1 MPHPM
6 KNAGCRYRTAPIIHF
21 IQEFRPV
28 RDSRPVRK
36 SMPRFR
42 LRSSAGILLTV
53 LLSVGPALAPAQTAP
68 GSARPPTMVSIVEV
82 KPENTPATF
91 EFTGK
96 TASSRQVEINAR
108 VEGYLDKI
116 AYTEGSLVKQ
126 GQLLFQLDPKPF
138 QAALDNAKAVLAQ
151 QQALLTRA
159 QQTLARVK
167 PLAKQNAVSQ
177 QDLDNSIANVLASE
191 AQVQAAK
198 ANVEQ
203 AQLNLGYTTIRSP
216 LTGLSSSS
224 TYREGA
230 LIRSGGSGSQL
241 TTVVQIDPMWVNFG
255 VGENEVLKIR
265 AQQKSGQLKG
275 PGLSNVEV
283 ELVLADGSS
292 YPQKGQITFVDPVI
306 NAQTGTYNI
315 RAVVPNPSNQLSPGQ
330 FVRVQ
335 LKGAVRP
342 NAIMVPQVAVMQGP
356 NGKFVFVVGPDNT
369 AVAKP
374 VQVGDWYGDQWIIN
388 SGLEAGDRV
397 VVDGAV
403 RLQPGA
409 SLQIKPA
416 AAPAPEPEAAKVPSA
431 TLLKP

>member
-1 MPHPM
+1 
-6 KNAGCRYRTAPIIHF
+6 
-21 IQEFRPV
+21 
-28 RDSRPVRK
+28 
-36 SMPRFR
+36 
-42 LRSSAGILLTV
+42 
-53 LLSVGPALAPAQTAP
+53 
-68 GSARPPTMVSIVEV
+68 MVEI

-116 AYTEGSLVKQ
+116 AYTEGSLVKT

-151 QQALLTRA
+151 QEALLTRA
-159 QQTLARVK
+159 RQTLARVK

-177 QDLDNSIANVLASE
+177 QDLDNATAGVLTSE

-198 ANVEQ
+198 AQVET
-203 AQLNLGYTTIRSP
+203 AQLNLGYTTIKSP
-216 LTGLSSSS
+216 LNGLSSSANF
-224 TYREGA
+224 REGA
-230 LIRSGGSGSQL
+230 LITPAGQNAQL
-241 TTVVQIDPMWVNFG
+241 TTIVQIDPMWVNFG
-255 VGENEVLKIR
+255 LGENEVLKIR
-265 AQQKSGQLKG
+265 AQQAAGQLNR
-275 PGLSNVEV
+275 PGLNKIQV
-283 ELVLADGSS
+283 ELILADGSA

-306 NAQTGTYNI
+306 NAQTGTYNV
-315 RAVVPNPSNQLSPGQ
+315 RAVVPNPDNQLSPGQ

-369 AVAKP
+369 AQPKP
-374 VQVGDWYGDQWIIN
+374 IQVGDWYGDQWIVN
-388 SGLEAGDRV
+388 SGLETGDRV

-409 SLQIKPA
+409 PVQIRPA
-416 AAPAPEPEAAKVPSA
+416 APAPAPEPAKVPSA
-431 TLLKP
+431 TPLKP

>member
-1 MPHPM
+1 M
-6 KNAGCRYRTAPIIHF
+6 
-21 IQEFRPV
+21 

-36 SMPRFR
+36 PMSRYS
-42 LRSSAGILLTV
+42 LRPITGALLV
-53 LLSVGPALAPAQTAP
+53 LLSSVGPTLALAQTP
-68 GSARPPTMVSIVEV
+68 PSARPPTPVSIVEV

-108 VEGYLDKI
+108 VEGYLEKI
-116 AYTEGSLVKQ
+116 AYVEGSLVKD

-138 QAALDNAKAVLAQ
+138 QASLDSAKANLAQ
-151 QQALLTRA
+151 QEALLTRA
-159 QQTLARVK
+159 RQTLARVK

-177 QDLDNSIANVLASE
+177 QDLDNSIASELATA

-216 LTGLSSSS
+216 LNGLSSSAN
-224 TYREGA
+224 YREGA
-230 LIRSGGSGSQL
+230 LIRAGGSGSQL
-241 TTVVQIDPMWVNFG
+241 TTIVQIDPMWVNFG

-265 AQQKSGQLKG
+265 AQQEAGQLSR
-275 PGLSNVEV
+275 PGLSKVQV
-283 ELVLADGSS
+283 DLILADGAT
-292 YPQKGQITFVDPVI
+292 YPQKGQITFVDPVV
-306 NAQTGTYNI
+306 NAQTGTFNI
-315 RAVVPNPSNQLSPGQ
+315 RAVVPNPDNQLSPGQ

-335 LKGAVRP
+335 LKGVVRP
-342 NAIMVPQVAVMQGP
+342 DAIMVPQIAVMQGP
-356 NGKFVFVVGPDNT
+356 SGKFVFVVGPDNT
-369 AVAKP
+369 AQPKP

-409 SLQIKPA
+409 PVQIKPA
-416 AAPAPEPEAAKVPSA
+416 AAPAPASEPAKVPSA
-431 TLLKP
+431 TPLKP

>member
-1 MPHPM
+1 
-6 KNAGCRYRTAPIIHF
+6 RTF
-21 IQEFRPV
+21 LFW
-28 RDSRPVRK
+28 SRAEV
-36 SMPRFR
+36 
-42 LRSSAGILLTV
+42 LLLA
-53 LLSVGPALAPAQTAP
+53 LLSVFSFAAIAQQPAATT
-68 GSARPPTMVSIVEV
+68 RPPTPVSVVEV

-116 AYTEGSLVKQ
+116 AYEEGSLVKT

-151 QQALLTRA
+151 QEALLTRA
-159 QQTLARVK
+159 RQTLARVK

-177 QDLDNSIANVLASE
+177 QDLDNATAGVLTSE

-198 ANVEQ
+198 AQVET
-203 AQLNLGYTTIRSP
+203 ARLNLGYTTIKSP
-216 LTGLSSSS
+216 LNGLSSSANF
-224 TYREGA
+224 REGA
-230 LIRSGGSGSQL
+230 LITPAGKNAQL
-241 TTVVQIDPMWVNFG
+241 TTIVQIDPMWVNFG
-255 VGENEVLKIR
+255 LGENEVLKIR
-265 AQQKSGQLKG
+265 AQQEAGQLNR
-275 PGLSNVEV
+275 PGLNKIQV
-283 ELVLADGSS
+283 ELILADGSA

-315 RAVVPNPSNQLSPGQ
+315 RAVVPNPKNQLSPGQ

-356 NGKFVFVVGPDNT
+356 NGKFVFVVGPDDT
-369 AVAKP
+369 AQPKP
-374 VQVGDWYGDQWIIN
+374 IQVGDWYGDQWIVN
-388 SGLEAGDRV
+388 SGLEPGDRV

-409 SLQIKPA
+409 PVQIRPA
-416 AAPAPEPEAAKVPSA
+416 AAPAPESAKVPSA
-431 TLLKP
+431 TPLKP

>member
-1 MPHPM
+1 VEDLHSV
-6 KNAGCRYRTAPIIHF
+6 RRTF
-21 IQEFRPV
+21 LFW
-28 RDSRPVRK
+28 SRAEV
-36 SMPRFR
+36 
-42 LRSSAGILLTV
+42 LLLA
-53 LLSVGPALAPAQTAP
+53 LLSVFSFTALAQQPAATT
-68 GSARPPTMVSIVEV
+68 RPPTPVSVVEV

-116 AYTEGSLVKQ
+116 AYEEGSLVKT

-151 QQALLTRA
+151 QEALLTRA
-159 QQTLARVK
+159 RQTLARVK

-177 QDLDNSIANVLASE
+177 QDLDNATAGVLTSE

-198 ANVEQ
+198 AQVET
-203 AQLNLGYTTIRSP
+203 ARLNLGYTTIKSP
-216 LTGLSSSS
+216 LNGLSSSANF
-224 TYREGA
+224 REGA
-230 LIRSGGSGSQL
+230 LITPAGQNAQL
-241 TTVVQIDPMWVNFG
+241 TTIVQIDPMWVNFG
-255 VGENEVLKIR
+255 LGENEVLKIR
-265 AQQKSGQLKG
+265 AQQEAGQLNR
-275 PGLSNVEV
+275 PGLNKIQV
-283 ELVLADGSS
+283 ELILADGSA

-315 RAVVPNPSNQLSPGQ
+315 RAVVPNPKNQLSPGQ

-356 NGKFVFVVGPDNT
+356 NGKFVFVVGPDDT
-369 AVAKP
+369 AQPKP
-374 VQVGDWYGDQWIIN
+374 IQVGDWYGDQWIVN
-388 SGLEAGDRV
+388 SGLEPGDRV

-409 SLQIKPA
+409 PVQIRPA
-416 AAPAPEPEAAKVPSA
+416 AAPAPESAKVPSA
-431 TLLKP
+431 TPLKP

>member
-1 MPHPM
+1 M
-6 KNAGCRYRTAPIIHF
+6 T
-21 IQEFRPV
+21 
-28 RDSRPVRK
+28 
-36 SMPRFR
+36 
-42 LRSSAGILLTV
+42 
-53 LLSVGPALAPAQTAP
+53 
-68 GSARPPTMVSIVEV
+68 RPPTPVSVVEV

-116 AYTEGSLVKQ
+116 AYEEGSLVKT

-151 QQALLTRA
+151 QEALLTRA
-159 QQTLARVK
+159 RQTLARVK

-177 QDLDNSIANVLASE
+177 QDLDNATAGVLTSE

-198 ANVEQ
+198 AQVET
-203 AQLNLGYTTIRSP
+203 ARLNLGYTTIKSP
-216 LTGLSSSS
+216 LNGLSSSANF
-224 TYREGA
+224 REGA
-230 LIRSGGSGSQL
+230 LITPAGKNAQL
-241 TTVVQIDPMWVNFG
+241 TTIVQIDPMWVNFG
-255 VGENEVLKIR
+255 LGENEVLKIR
-265 AQQKSGQLKG
+265 AQQEAGQLNR
-275 PGLSNVEV
+275 PGLNKIQV
-283 ELVLADGSS
+283 ELILADGSA

-306 NAQTGTYNI
+306 NAQTGTYNV
-315 RAVVPNPSNQLSPGQ
+315 RAVVPNPNNQLSPGQ

-356 NGKFVFVVGPDNT
+356 NGKFVFVVGPDDT
-369 AVAKP
+369 AQPKP
-374 VQVGDWYGDQWIIN
+374 IQVGDWYGDQWIVN
-388 SGLEAGDRV
+388 SGLEPGDRV

-409 SLQIKPA
+409 PVQIRPA
-416 AAPAPEPEAAKVPSA
+416 APPAPESAKVPSA
-431 TLLKP
+431 TPLKP

>member
-1 MPHPM
+1 MEDLHSV
-6 KNAGCRYRTAPIIHF
+6 RRTF
-21 IQEFRPV
+21 LFG
-28 RDSRPVRK
+28 SR
-36 SMPRFR
+36 
-42 LRSSAGILLTV
+42 AEV
-53 LLSVGPALAPAQTAP
+53 LLLALFSVFSMSALAQQPAATT
-68 GSARPPTMVSIVEV
+68 RPPTPVSVVEV

-116 AYTEGSLVKQ
+116 AYEEGSLVKT

-151 QQALLTRA
+151 QEALLTRA
-159 QQTLARVK
+159 RQTLARVK

-177 QDLDNSIANVLASE
+177 QDLDNATASVLTSG

-198 ANVEQ
+198 AQVET
-203 AQLNLGYTTIRSP
+203 ARLNLGYTTIKSP
-216 LTGLSSSS
+216 LNGLSSSANF
-224 TYREGA
+224 REGA
-230 LIRSGGSGSQL
+230 LITPAGKNAQL
-241 TTVVQIDPMWVNFG
+241 TTIVQIDPMWVNFG
-255 VGENEVLKIR
+255 LGENEVLKIR
-265 AQQKSGQLKG
+265 AQQEAGQLNR
-275 PGLSNVEV
+275 PGLNKIQV
-283 ELVLADGSS
+283 ELILADGSV

-315 RAVVPNPSNQLSPGQ
+315 RAVVPNPKNQLSPGQ

-356 NGKFVFVVGPDNT
+356 NGKFVFVVGPDDT
-369 AVAKP
+369 AQPKP
-374 VQVGDWYGDQWIIN
+374 IQVGDWYGDQWIVN
-388 SGLEAGDRV
+388 SGLEPGDRV

-409 SLQIKPA
+409 PVQIRPA
-416 AAPAPEPEAAKVPSA
+416 AAPAPESAKVPSA
-431 TLLKP
+431 TPLKP

>member
-1 MPHPM
+1 MS
-6 KNAGCRYRTAPIIHF
+6 RY
-21 IQEFRPV
+21 
-28 RDSRPVRK
+28 S
-36 SMPRFR
+36 
-42 LRSSAGILLTV
+42 LRSITGALLA
-53 LLSVGPALAPAQTAP
+53 LLSSVGPTLTLAQTP
-68 GSARPPTMVSIVEV
+68 PSARPPTPVSIVEV

-116 AYTEGSLVKQ
+116 AYTEGSLVKE

-151 QQALLTRA
+151 QEALLTRA
-159 QQTLARVK
+159 RQTLARVK

-177 QDLDNSIANVLASE
+177 QDLDNSIASVLASE

-198 ANVEQ
+198 AQVEQ

-224 TYREGA
+224 NYREGA
-230 LIRSGGSGSQL
+230 LIRAGGSGSQL
-241 TTVVQIDPMWVNFG
+241 TTIVQIDPMWVNFG

-265 AQQKSGQLKG
+265 AQEAAGQLKG
-275 PGLSNVEV
+275 PGIGKVEI
-283 ELVLADGSS
+283 ELILADGTT
-292 YPQKGQITFVDPVI
+292 YPQKGQITFVDPVV
-306 NAQTGTYNI
+306 NAQTGTFNI
-315 RAVVPNPSNQLSPGQ
+315 RAVVPNPDNQLSPGQ

-335 LKGAVRP
+335 LKGVVRP
-342 NAIMVPQVAVMQGP
+342 NAILVPQIAVMQGP
-356 NGKFVFVVGPDNT
+356 NGKFVFVVGSDNT
-369 AVAKP
+369 AQPKP

-388 SGLEAGDRV
+388 SGLQAGDRV
-397 VVDGAV
+397 VVNGAV

-409 SLQIKPA
+409 PVQIQPA
-416 AAPAPEPEAAKVPSA
+416 AAPEPGPAKVPSA
-431 TLLKP
+431 TPLKP

>member
-1 MPHPM
+1 MS
-6 KNAGCRYRTAPIIHF
+6 RYSL
-21 IQEFRPV
+21 RP
-28 RDSRPVRK
+28 STG
-36 SMPRFR
+36 
-42 LRSSAGILLTV
+42 ALLAF
-53 LLSVGPALAPAQTAP
+53 LLSIGPTLALAQTPTA
-68 GSARPPTMVSIVEV
+68 ARPPTPVTVVEV
-82 KPENTPATF
+82 KPESTPATF

-116 AYTEGSLVKQ
+116 AYTEGSLVKE

-138 QAALDNAKAVLAQ
+138 QAALDSAKANLAQ
-151 QQALLTRA
+151 QEALLTRA

-203 AQLNLGYTTIRSP
+203 ARLNLGYTTIKSP
-216 LTGLSSSS
+216 LSGLSSSAN
-224 TYREGA
+224 YREGA
-230 LIRSGGSGSQL
+230 LIRAGGTGSQL

-265 AQQKSGQLKG
+265 AQEAAGQLKG
-275 PGLSNVEV
+275 PGIGKVAV
-283 ELVLADGSS
+283 ELILADGAT
-292 YPQKGQITFVDPVI
+292 YPQKGQITFVDPVV
-306 NAQTGTYNI
+306 NAQTGTFNI
-315 RAVVPNPSNQLSPGQ
+315 RAVVPNPDNQLNPGQ

-335 LKGAVRP
+335 IKGVVRP
-342 NAIMVPQVAVMQGP
+342 DAILVPQVAVMQGP
-356 NGKFVFVVGPDNT
+356 SGKFVFVVGPDNT
-369 AVAKP
+369 AVPKP

-388 SGLEAGDRV
+388 SGLETGDRV

-409 SLQIKPA
+409 PVQIKPA
-416 AAPAPEPEAAKVPSA
+416 AAPAPEPAKVPSA
-431 TLLKP
+431 TPLKP

>member
-1 MPHPM
+1 MS
-6 KNAGCRYRTAPIIHF
+6 RY
-21 IQEFRPV
+21 
-28 RDSRPVRK
+28 S
-36 SMPRFR
+36 
-42 LRSSAGILLTV
+42 LRSITGALLA
-53 LLSVGPALAPAQTAP
+53 LLSSVGPTLTLAQTP
-68 GSARPPTMVSIVEV
+68 PSARPPTPVSIVEV

-116 AYTEGSLVKQ
+116 AYTEGSLVKE

-151 QQALLTRA
+151 QEALLTRA
-159 QQTLARVK
+159 RQTLARVK

-177 QDLDNSIANVLASE
+177 QDLDNSIASVLASE

-198 ANVEQ
+198 AQVEQ

-224 TYREGA
+224 NYREGA
-230 LIRSGGSGSQL
+230 LIRAGGSGSQL
-241 TTVVQIDPMWVNFG
+241 TTIVQIDPMWVNFG

-265 AQQKSGQLKG
+265 AQQEAGQLSR
-275 PGLSNVEV
+275 PGLSKVQV
-283 ELVLADGSS
+283 DLILADGAT
-292 YPQKGQITFVDPVI
+292 YPQKGQITFVDPVV
-306 NAQTGTYNI
+306 NAQTGTFNI
-315 RAVVPNPSNQLSPGQ
+315 RAVVPNPDNQLSPGQ

-335 LKGAVRP
+335 LKGVVRP
-342 NAIMVPQVAVMQGP
+342 NAILVPQIAVMQGP
-356 NGKFVFVVGPDNT
+356 NGKFVFVVGSDNT
-369 AVAKP
+369 AQPKP

-388 SGLEAGDRV
+388 SGLQAGDRV
-397 VVDGAV
+397 VVNGAV

-409 SLQIKPA
+409 PVQIQPA
-416 AAPAPEPEAAKVPSA
+416 AAPEPGPAKVPSA
-431 TLLKP
+431 TPLKP

>member
-1 MPHPM
+1 
-6 KNAGCRYRTAPIIHF
+6 
-21 IQEFRPV
+21 
-28 RDSRPVRK
+28 
-36 SMPRFR
+36 
-42 LRSSAGILLTV
+42 
-53 LLSVGPALAPAQTAP
+53 
-68 GSARPPTMVSIVEV
+68 MVSIVEV

-138 QAALDNAKAVLAQ
+138 QAALDNAKAILAQ

>member
-1 MPHPM
+1 M
-6 KNAGCRYRTAPIIHF
+6 
-21 IQEFRPV
+21 
-28 RDSRPVRK
+28 
-36 SMPRFR
+36 
-42 LRSSAGILLTV
+42 
-53 LLSVGPALAPAQTAP
+53 LSFTALAQQPAATT
-68 GSARPPTMVSIVEV
+68 RPPAPVSVVEV

-116 AYTEGSLVKQ
+116 AYEEGSLVKT

-151 QQALLTRA
+151 QEALLTRA
-159 QQTLARVK
+159 RQTLARVK

-177 QDLDNSIANVLASE
+177 QDLDNATAGVLTSE

-198 ANVEQ
+198 AQVET
-203 AQLNLGYTTIRSP
+203 ARLNLGYTTIKSP
-216 LTGLSSSS
+216 LNGLSSSANF
-224 TYREGA
+224 REGA
-230 LIRSGGSGSQL
+230 LITPAGKNAQL
-241 TTVVQIDPMWVNFG
+241 TTIVQIDPMWVNFG
-255 VGENEVLKIR
+255 LGENEVLKIR
-265 AQQKSGQLKG
+265 AQQAAGQLNR
-275 PGLSNVEV
+275 PGLNKIQV
-283 ELVLADGSS
+283 ELILADGSV

-306 NAQTGTYNI
+306 NAQTGTYNV
-315 RAVVPNPSNQLSPGQ
+315 RAVVPNPDNQLSPGK

-356 NGKFVFVVGPDNT
+356 NGKFVFVVSPDDT
-369 AVAKP
+369 AQPKP
-374 VQVGDWYGDQWIIN
+374 IQVGDWYGDQWIVN
-388 SGLEAGDRV
+388 SGLEPGDRV

-409 SLQIKPA
+409 PVQIRPA
-416 AAPAPEPEAAKVPSA
+416 APPAPESAKVPSA
-431 TLLKP
+431 TPLKP

>member
-1 MPHPM
+1 M
-6 KNAGCRYRTAPIIHF
+6 
-21 IQEFRPV
+21 
-28 RDSRPVRK
+28 
-36 SMPRFR
+36 
-42 LRSSAGILLTV
+42 V
-53 LLSVGPALAPAQTAP
+53 LLSVGPMLALAQTSPAST
-68 GSARPPTMVSIVEV
+68 RPPTPVSVVEI

-96 TASSRQVEINAR
+96 TASSRQVDINAR
-108 VEGYLDKI
+108 VEGYLEKI
-116 AYTEGSLVKQ
+116 AYTEGSLVKD

-138 QAALDNAKAVLAQ
+138 QAALDSAKANLAQ
-151 QQALLTRA
+151 QEAALTRA
-159 QQTLARVK
+159 RQTLARVK

-177 QDLDNSIANVLASE
+177 QDLDNATAGVLTSE

-203 AQLNLGYTTIRSP
+203 ARLNLGYTTIRSP

-224 TYREGA
+224 NYREGA

-241 TTVVQIDPMWVNFG
+241 TTIVQIDPMWVNFG
-255 VGENEVLKIR
+255 VGENEVLKLK
-265 AQQKSGQLKG
+265 AQREAGQLKG
-275 PGLSNVEV
+275 PGLGKVEV
-283 ELVLADGSS
+283 ELILADGST
-292 YPQKGQITFVDPVI
+292 YPQKGQITFVDPVV

-315 RAVVPNPSNQLSPGQ
+315 RAVTPNPSNQLSPGQ

-335 LKGAVRP
+335 IKGAFRP

-369 AVAKP
+369 AQPKP
-374 VQVGDWYGDQWIIN
+374 IQVGDWYGDQWIIN
-388 SGLEAGDRV
+388 SGLESGDRV

-409 SLQIKPA
+409 PVQIKPA
-416 AAPAPEPEAAKVPSA
+416 AAPEPEPEPAKVPSA
-431 TLLKP
+431 TPLKP